1 MKQFL
6 VVLLAAAT
14 LAPTLAPTLAQAG
27 GMNTGRRLDAIA
39 SGRLYDPIL
48 TPQVNPGFHFTDPS
62 AEAALLR
69 DIRNGRVNL
78 NAMPEA
84 QRNYYLQRLQPG
96 Q

>member
-6 VVLLAAAT
+6 VVLLAVAT
-14 LAPTLAPTLAQAG
+14 LGPTLAPTLAQAG

-48 TPQVNPGFHFTDPS
+48 TPQANRGFHFVDPS
-62 AEAALLR
+62 AEAAFLR

-78 NAMPEA
+78 DAMPEG
-84 QRNYYLQRLQPG
+84 QRNYYLQKLQSG